1 MDCFRN
7 PRSTVFKF
15 VAKLC
20 FTRDHQMIN
29 MREGR
34 FGFTCSGVQP
44 GDVVCV
50 FDDSVSP
57 FVLRKVDDKD
67 GNERYKF
74 VGDAYVHGLMYGEA
88 DGTDV
93 HEENILLV

>member
-1 MDCFRN
+1 
-7 PRSTVFKF
+7 
-15 VAKLC
+15 
-20 FTRDHQMIN
+20 
-29 MREGR
+29 
-34 FGFTCSGVQP
+34 
-44 GDVVCV
+44 
-50 FDDSVSP
+50 VSP

-93 HEENILLV
+93 HEENILFV

>member
-7 PRSTVFKF
+7 PLSPVFKF

-34 FGFTCSGVQP
+34 LGFTCSGVQP

-50 FDDSVSP
+50 FNDSVSP
-57 FVLRKVDDKD
+57 FVLRRVDDKD
-67 GNERYKF
+67 GDARYKF

-88 DGTDV
+88 DSIDV
-93 HEENILLV
+93 QEEDILLV

>member
-7 PRSTVFKF
+7 PSSPVFKF

-29 MREGR
+29 MREER

-50 FDDSVSP
+50 SNDSVSP
-57 FVLRKVDDKD
+57 FVLRRVDDKNGD
-67 GNERYKF
+67 ARYKF

-88 DGTDV
+88 DSMDAQ
-93 HEENILLV
+93 EEDILLV